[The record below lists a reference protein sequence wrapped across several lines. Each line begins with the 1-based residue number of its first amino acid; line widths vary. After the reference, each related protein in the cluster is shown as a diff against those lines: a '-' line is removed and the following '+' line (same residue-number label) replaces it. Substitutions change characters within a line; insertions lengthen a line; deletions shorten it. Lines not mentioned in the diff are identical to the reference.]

1 MNVNAK
7 INKVLLALNMK
18 GEGIRLQR
26 NIRYSKQ
33 EKRNLTSYVVYRN
46 HPQQDGEFF
55 GSSLELLE
63 YLVSLYMK
71 IREDELEPDDR

>member
-33 EKRNLTSYVVYRN
+33 EKRNLTSYIVYRN
-46 HPQQDGEFF
+46 HPQQDG
-55 GSSLELLE
+55 GILAQALTSCYAVVRLW
-63 YLVSLYMK
+63 
-71 IREDELEPDDR
+71 